1 MELAGSYGLR
11 FDDTPEYMWG
21 KIRINRPQMY
31 NFEQTAKRAAAKFL
45 ADVGGIHT
53 MPEQKRFRGRHRV

>member
-1 MELAGSYGLR
+1 
-11 FDDTPEYMWG
+11 MW
-21 KIRINRPQMY
+21 KIIKNRPQMY

-45 ADVGGIHT
+45 ADVGGMHS